1 MNEKNPRIT
10 KKERGLIKGALRRVF
25 SRSDLRR
32 EVVAAS
38 VINHTDASR
47 PRVKKWSQCKLCATK
62 VPTYKIIVDHL
73 DPVVPLDIA
82 FEDMSVDVVI
92 DRLWCEKNN
101 LQFLCETCH
110 NLKSKGENKLRRE
123 FKKRSNK
130 KWNIKYVKI

>member
-1 MNEKNPRIT
+1 MSKNPRIT

-25 SRSDLRR
+25 SRSELRR

-38 VINHTDASR
+38 IIDYRDPNR

-62 VPTYKIIVDHL
+62 TPTYLIVIDHI
-73 DPVVPLDIA
+73 DPVVPIEMA

-92 DRLWCEKNN
+92 DRIWCEKNN

-110 NLKSKGENKLRRE
+110 NAKSKLENKARRE
-123 FKKRSNK
+123 FKKGK
-130 KWNIKYVKI
+130 KKHEQ